1 VGERKQSREAS
12 RLAANLRNWESRVDD
27 HVASGFYD
35 VEGLVRSRRPHLDS
49 LTLAEVGEVAG
60 KDRLHLQC
68 RVPGLVRI
76 LRPMPVNVRV
86 PGPLRRLTA
95 GSSQVEVEGGTVAAA
110 LADLE
115 VRFPGFRDRLYD
127 DGGKLRQFINIYV
140 NDADIRFGG
149 GLDTPVAE
157 GDDIS
162 IVPAVA
168 GG

>member
-1 VGERKQSREAS
+1 
-12 RLAANLRNWESRVDD
+12 
-27 HVASGFYD
+27 
-35 VEGLVRSRRPHLDS
+35 
-49 LTLAEVGEVAG
+49 
-60 KDRLHLQC
+60 
-68 RVPGLVRI
+68 
-76 LRPMPVNVRV
+76 MPVNVRV

-95 GSSQVEVEGGTVAAA
+95 GSSQVEVEGGTVAEV

-115 VRFPGFRDRLYD
+115 ARHPGFRERLYD
-127 DGGKLRQFINIYV
+127 GEGKLRQFINIYV

-149 GLDTPVAE
+149 GLDSPVAA

>member
-1 VGERKQSREAS
+1 
-12 RLAANLRNWESRVDD
+12 
-27 HVASGFYD
+27 
-35 VEGLVRSRRPHLDS
+35 
-49 LTLAEVGEVAG
+49 
-60 KDRLHLQC
+60 
-68 RVPGLVRI
+68 
-76 LRPMPVNVRV
+76 MPVNVRV

-149 GLDTPVAE
+149 GLDTPVAT

>member
-1 VGERKQSREAS
+1 
-12 RLAANLRNWESRVDD
+12 
-27 HVASGFYD
+27 
-35 VEGLVRSRRPHLDS
+35 
-49 LTLAEVGEVAG
+49 
-60 KDRLHLQC
+60 
-68 RVPGLVRI
+68 
-76 LRPMPVNVRV
+76 MPVNVRV

-95 GSSQVEVEGGTVAAA
+95 GSSQVEVEGATVAAA
-110 LADLE
+110 LADLD
-115 VRFPGFRDRLYD
+115 VRYPGFHARLYD

-149 GLDTPVAE
+149 GLETAVAA